1 VSSAWYARLMARLT
15 RDRILR
21 TAVALAD
28 RDGFDAVTLRRVAS
42 ELHVHVTSLYNH
54 VPTRDAVTDGIVELL
69 IDEAKLPTIA
79 VGWERWVRHFFN
91 AIGSLATT
99 HPGAFTALQLRP
111 VQGPTA
117 STSFEVALEA
127 FVRAGFDTQDAYNA
141 IKATSLTAIAVGM
154 EKAASVQGSTAETTL
169 DTLPPDQFPQMHRLR
184 DLADPET
191 SWSFSLETL
200 VSGLRSQLR
209 RRRSKPRPA

>member
-1 VSSAWYARLMARLT
+1 MSSACYDRSMARLT
-15 RDRILR
+15 RERILR

-28 RDGFDAVTLRRVAS
+28 RDGFDAVTLRRVAG
-42 ELHVHVTSLYNH
+42 ELDVHATSLYNH
-54 VPTRDAVTDGIVELL
+54 VPTRDAITDGIVELL
-69 IDEAKLPTIA
+69 IDEAKLPTVA

-91 AIGSLATT
+91 AIGSLAST

-111 VQGPTA
+111 VQGPNA
-117 STSFEVALEA
+117 AASFEVALES

-141 IKATSLTAIAVGM
+141 IKATSLTALAVGM
-154 EKAASVQGSTAETTL
+154 EKAAAAKGPTPETTL
-169 DTLPPDQFPQMHRLR
+169 DTLPADQFPQMHRLG
-184 DLADPET
+184 DLADPES

-209 RRRSKPRPA
+209 RRNRGS